1 MTQPEIGAERRL
13 HGMMHRLLAH
23 RAQRVPAEVPPQRG
37 VVSLQDALDAVMR
50 VATVIDEETRAG
62 GIPPGRGVHAAAML
76 MLIRDHLQ
84 PLPRGL
90 ITSGGP
96 DMVTPDLQELTEAL
110 RRARAASGMHG

>member
-1 MTQPEIGAERRL
+1 MTQLYIGAERRL

-23 RAQRVPAEVPPQRG
+23 MAQRVPSEVPPDRG
-37 VVSLQDALDAVMR
+37 VVSRHDAVDAVR
-50 VATVIDEETRAG
+50 QVAAVLDEQTQAG

-90 ITSGGP
+90 ITPGGP
-96 DMVTPDLQELTEAL
+96 DMVPPALQHLTQEL
-110 RRARAASGMHG
+110 RRTRAASGMHG

>member
-1 MTQPEIGAERRL
+1 MTQPYMSAERRL

-23 RAQRVPAEVPPQRG
+23 RAQRMPPDRG
-37 VVSLQDALDAVMR
+37 VVSRQDALDAVMQ
-50 VATVIDEETRAG
+50 VAAVIDEQTQAG

-90 ITSGGP
+90 ITPGGP
-96 DMVTPDLQELTEAL
+96 DMVTPDLQELTQEL
-110 RRARAASGMHG
+110 RRTRAASGMHG

>member
-1 MTQPEIGAERRL
+1 MTQPYIGAERRL

-23 RAQRVPAEVPPQRG
+23 MTQRVPPEVPPDRG
-37 VVSLQDALDAVMR
+37 VVSRQDALDALMR
-50 VATVIDEETRAG
+50 VAAVIDEQTQTG

-90 ITSGGP
+90 ISPGGP
-96 DMVTPDLQELTEAL
+96 DMVTPDLEELTEEL
-110 RRARAASGMHG
+110 RRSRAASGMHG

>member
-1 MTQPEIGAERRL
+1 MTQPYIGAERRL

-23 RAQRVPAEVPPQRG
+23 MAQRVPPEVPPDRG
-37 VVSLQDALDAVMR
+37 VVSRQDALDAVMQ
-50 VATVIDEETRAG
+50 VAAVIDEQTQAG

-90 ITSGGP
+90 ITPSGP
-96 DMVTPDLQELTEAL
+96 DMVTPDLQELTQEL
-110 RRARAASGMHG
+110 RRTRAASGMHG